1 MAKKWYVVHTQS
13 GCEEK
18 VKAGMEQKIIGM
30 EIGEYVSRIIVP
42 MEEVTEIK
50 RGKKQVVRKKSFPG
64 YVLVEVELTEQVES
78 FIRNMKGVTGF
89 VGAGRKPVP
98 LEENEIE
105 DILKPPEEKKAKV
118 KPESEFSR
126 SDVIRIVEGP
136 FLNFN
141 GTVDEVFPDKEKLKA
156 MISIFGRSTPVELEY
171 WQVEKV

>member
-64 YVLVEVELTEQVES
+64 YLLIETELTEQVES

-105 DILKPPEEKKAKV
+105 NILKPPEEKRAKG
-118 KPESEFSR
+118 KPESEF
-126 SDVIRIVEGP
+126 IRIVEGP

-141 GTVDEVFPDKEKLKA
+141 GTVDEVFPDKGKLKA